1 MDSISIKKENSF
13 EELFEKS
20 LAKMEKLVPGQSVKT
35 TIIAIGNDCVFL
47 QLSGKSEGIL
57 DKAEVTNDDGS
68 VNVSV
73 GDEITVFFLSNQRGE
88 MRFTRRISG
97 QSANDEMIENAYKN
111 KIPVEG
117 VVEKEI
123 KGGYEVIVG
132 TKRAFCPFSQ
142 IGLKKD
148 ENQSPVGKHLIFS
161 IIEYKEGGKSI
172 TVSHRAILDKER
184 EEHIESLK
192 NTLEAGMKVNGKVI
206 SLQSFGAFVDI
217 QGFQAL
223 LPISEISRERVS
235 SVEDVLQVGQIIDVV
250 ILSTDW
256 KLGKMSVS
264 MKSLE
269 SDPWDQ
275 ASKYTIDS
283 KHTGKVVRITNF
295 GVFISLEN
303 GIDGLL
309 HNSEIRGDD
318 RYNNTQRVFKNG
330 DTVTVLIKD
339 IDIGNKRISLKQ
351 VPSKEEEENAQEF
364 LKHEEVNDT
373 YNPFAALLKKK

>member
-1 MDSISIKKENSF
+1 MDSISEKDDNSF

-35 TIIAIGNDCVFL
+35 RVVAITGDCVFL

-57 DKAEVTNDDGS
+57 DKAEVTKEDGTIT
-68 VNVSV
+68 VQE
-73 GDEITVFFLSNQRGE
+73 GDEIDVFFLSNHRGE
-88 MRFTRRISG
+88 MRFTTRISG

-117 VVEKEI
+117 VVDKEI
-123 KGGYEVIVG
+123 KGGYEVTIG

-142 IGLKKD
+142 IGLKKE
-148 ENQSPVGKHLIFS
+148 ENTTPVGRHLIFS
-161 IIEYKEGGKSI
+161 IIEYKDGGKSI
-172 TVSHRAILDKER
+172 TVSHRAILNEKHEKNM
-184 EEHIESLK
+184 EALK
-192 NTLEAGMKVNGKVI
+192 DTLHEGMTVSGKVVSI
-206 SLQSFGAFVDI
+206 QSFGAFIDI

-223 LPISEISRERVS
+223 LPISEISRERIT
-235 SVEDVLQVGQIIDVV
+235 SVESVLQVGQTIDVI
-250 ILSTDW
+250 ILRIDW
-256 KLGKMSVS
+256 KLEKMSVS
-264 MKSLE
+264 LKALQD
-269 SDPWDQ
+269 DPW
-275 ASKYTIDS
+275 ASVGKYEKDS

-295 GVFISLEN
+295 GVFVSLEP

-318 RYNNTQRVFKNG
+318 RYNNVQKVFKNG

-339 IDIGNKRISLKQ
+339 VDIANKRISLKQ
-351 VPSKEEEENAQEF
+351 LPSKEEEDNAKEF
-364 LKHEEVNDT
+364 LKHEEVSDT

>member
-1 MDSISIKKENSF
+1 MDSISEKDDNSF

-35 TIIAIGNDCVFL
+35 RVVAIGSDCVFL

-57 DKAEVTNDDGS
+57 DKAEVTKEDGTIT
-68 VNVSV
+68 VQE
-73 GDEITVFFLSNQRGE
+73 GDEIDVFFLSNQRGE
-88 MRFTRRISG
+88 MRFTTRISG

-117 VVEKEI
+117 VVDKEI
-123 KGGYEVIVG
+123 KGGYEVTIG

-142 IGLKKD
+142 IGLKK
-148 ENQSPVGKHLIFS
+148 EEGTTPVGRHLIFS
-161 IIEYKEGGKSI
+161 IIEYKDGGKSI
-172 TVSHRAILDKER
+172 TVSHRAILNEKHEKNM
-184 EEHIESLK
+184 EALK
-192 NTLEAGMKVNGKVI
+192 DTLHEGMTVSGKVVSI
-206 SLQSFGAFVDI
+206 QSFGAFIDI

-223 LPISEISRERVS
+223 LPISEISRERIT
-235 SVEDVLQVGQIIDVV
+235 SVESVLQVRQTIDVI
-250 ILSTDW
+250 ILSIDW
-256 KLGKMSVS
+256 KLEKMSVS
-264 MKSLE
+264 LKALQD
-269 SDPWDQ
+269 DPW
-275 ASKYTIDS
+275 ASVGKYEKDS

-295 GVFISLEN
+295 GVFVSLEP

-318 RYNNTQRVFKNG
+318 RYNNVQTVFKNG

-339 IDIGNKRISLKQ
+339 VDIANKRISLKQ
-351 VPSKEEEENAQEF
+351 LPSKEEEDNAKEF
-364 LKHEEVNDT
+364 LKHEEVSDT

>member
-1 MDSISIKKENSF
+1 MDSISEKDDNSF

-35 TIIAIGNDCVFL
+35 RVVAITSDCVFL

-57 DKAEVTNDDGS
+57 DKAEVTKEDGTIT
-68 VNVSV
+68 VQE
-73 GDEITVFFLSNQRGE
+73 GDEIDVFFLSNQRGE
-88 MRFTRRISG
+88 MRFTTRISG

-117 VVEKEI
+117 VVDKEI
-123 KGGYEVIVG
+123 KGGYEVTIG

-142 IGLKKD
+142 IGLKK
-148 ENQSPVGKHLIFS
+148 EEGTTPVGRHLIFS
-161 IIEYKEGGKSI
+161 IIEYKDGGKSI
-172 TVSHRAILDKER
+172 TVSHRAILNEKHEKNM
-184 EEHIESLK
+184 EALK
-192 NTLEAGMKVNGKVI
+192 DTLHEGMTVSGKVVSI
-206 SLQSFGAFVDI
+206 QSFGAFIDI

-223 LPISEISRERVS
+223 LPISEISRERIT
-235 SVEDVLQVGQIIDVV
+235 SVESVLQVGQTIDVI
-250 ILSTDW
+250 ILRIDW
-256 KLGKMSVS
+256 KLEKMSVS
-264 MKSLE
+264 LKALQD
-269 SDPWDQ
+269 DPW
-275 ASKYTIDS
+275 ASVGKYEKDS

-295 GVFISLEN
+295 GVFVSLEP

-318 RYNNTQRVFKNG
+318 RYNNVQTVFKNG

-339 IDIGNKRISLKQ
+339 VDIANKRISLKQ
-351 VPSKEEEENAQEF
+351 LPSKEEEENAKEF
-364 LKHEEVNDT
+364 LKHEEVSDT